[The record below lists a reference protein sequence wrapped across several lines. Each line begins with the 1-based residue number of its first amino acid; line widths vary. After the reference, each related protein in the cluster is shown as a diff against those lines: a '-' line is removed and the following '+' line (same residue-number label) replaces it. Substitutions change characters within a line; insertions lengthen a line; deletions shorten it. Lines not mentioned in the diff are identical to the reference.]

1 MIPENTSQEAIMHE
15 IAETTQW
22 LQSERFKGIKRPYGA
37 TEVVA
42 LRGSFRHEYASNVQ
56 ARKLWRLLKEHHTK
70 GTSSRTFGA
79 LDPVQVVQMAKYLD
93 TIYVSGWQCSS
104 TASTSNEPGP
114 DLADYP
120 MNTVP
125 SKVEQLFMA
134 QQLHDRKQWAERL
147 SMSEEER
154 ALQPPIDF
162 MAPLIADADTGH
174 GGITANMKLAKM
186 FVEKG
191 AAAIHVEDQAAG
203 TKKCGHM
210 AGKVLVSTR
219 EHIDRLI
226 AMRLQMDI
234 MGVET
239 LIIARTDA
247 EAARLL
253 NNNIDGRDHPFILGS
268 TNPDL
273 PSLIDA
279 EGRMCMDEAQWIE
292 KAKLMTFT
300 EHIAGL
306 LRDAGRSKAE
316 IVEWTRDSMKMCHD
330 DARELA
336 ITRLG
341 ITPDQIHW
349 SWDAPRTREGFYR
362 IRGDTEYC
370 IRRGLHYAPYADI
383 LWMETAKPIYSQAE
397 AFAKGIRAV
406 YPEKLLCYNLSPSF
420 NWDAAGMGED
430 EMQSFIERLSRLG
443 FVWQFVTLAG
453 FHLDALATD
462 RFARAFTHEG
472 MLAYVRDIQRAE
484 RQESV
489 ETLAH
494 QKWSGAGYMD
504 KLLMAVT
511 NGSAAT
517 AAMGT
522 GVTEMQFGGET
533 NGTAIDKLSKIKAN
547 GIKNGRD
554 FLSN

>member
-1 MIPENTSQEAIMHE
+1 MAPANTSEGTILQE

-22 LQSERFKGIKRPYGA
+22 LQNVRFKGITRPYGA
-37 TEVVA
+37 KEVVA

-56 ARKLWRLLKEHHTK
+56 ARKLWRLLKEHQAK

-79 LDPVQVVQMAKYLD
+79 LDPVQVIQMAKYLD

-125 SKVEQLFMA
+125 AKVEQLFMA

-154 ALQPPIDF
+154 ALQDPIDF
-162 MAPLIADADTGH
+162 MAPLLADADTGH
-174 GGITANMKLAKM
+174 GGVTANMKLAKM

-268 TNPDL
+268 TNPNI
-273 PSLIDA
+273 PPLIDA
-279 EGRMCMDEAQWIE
+279 AGNMCMDEAQWIE
-292 KAKLMTFT
+292 QAKLMTFT
-300 EHIAGL
+300 EYIAGL
-306 LRDAGRSKAE
+306 LRSAGRSDAE
-316 IVEWTRDSMKMCHD
+316 IVEWTRDSMNLCHD
-330 DARELA
+330 EAHNLA

-341 ITPDQIHW
+341 ITPDHIIW
-349 SWDAPRTREGFYR
+349 SWEAPRTREGFYR

-397 AFAKGIRAV
+397 AFAKGIHAV
-406 YPEKLLCYNLSPSF
+406 YSEKLLCYNLSPSF
-420 NWDAAGMGED
+420 NWEAAGMSED
-430 EMQSFIERLSRLG
+430 EISSFIKRLGRLG

-462 RFARAFTHEG
+462 RFARAFTQEG
-472 MLAYVRDIQRAE
+472 MLAYARDIQRAE
-484 RQESV
+484 QQESV
-489 ETLAH
+489 ETLSH

-511 NGSAAT
+511 NGSATT

-522 GVTEMQFGGET
+522 GVTEVQFFSEK
-533 NGTAIDKLSKIKAN
+533 NGLTGWMVNKVKVN
-547 GIKNGRD
+547 GIND
-554 FLSN
+554 QEVSLSN